1 MKKKLQIILAVGL
14 MASFLT
20 GCSNKDKL
28 ELKAESLDIE
38 YGENISDDPANYL
51 TNEDEDFLKGVQV
64 EINAENE
71 EEKNY
76 PAIGEY
82 EVNLTYEDQTEK
94 VNVKVKDTTAPV
106 FKDFSE
112 TLEFNKGQKPSAD
125 DYITLFS
132 VDDLSSV
139 VLTIDDSQVDFDKVG
154 EYNATVTATD
164 SSGNATTLD
173 IKIRVVEN
181 GAANHEVSASENTS
195 VKTATSGSN
204 KTTSNSSTT
213 KPSSSTSSNTTSG
226 SSSNSANNSSSSNKT
241 TSSSTTKPSSSTSSN
256 TANTT
261 SGSSNSSSSTTKPSS
276 STSSN
281 TANTTSGSS
290 NSSSST
296 TKPSTSTS
304 GSNTSTGSAS
314 SSSSSSSSNSE
325 STTEWKIPMTD
336 AEILSYCK
344 SVVDARNHATW
355 STSLNVNNSGY
366 IAYRYT
372 KNTMKDEATLKEELR
387 AAEEDIMDAVINA
400 NANSDDPNYQF
411 YFYVKVEH
419 VSDTRL
425 KVYYFYNAAPD

>member
-261 SGSSNSSSSTTKPSS
+261 SGSSNSSSSTTKPS
-276 STSSN
+276 
-281 TANTTSGSS
+281 
-290 NSSSST
+290 
-296 TKPSTSTS
+296 TSTS